1 MKRRIALIAV
11 LALIGCAPAG
21 PQRVV
26 ERRSSDAPA
35 PRGQALLRQA
45 MLDGH
50 NAARAPFGEPP
61 LVWDRKLAAD
71 AQAYADTLAR
81 TGRFAHA
88 DQPQGP
94 GREGENLFTGTRD
107 AYAYREMVDLWVA
120 EGRGYSPAP
129 VPGGSRTGRFGDVA
143 HYTQIVWRNA
153 THVGCALA
161 SNRSDDYLVCR
172 YTPAGNVFGER
183 PY

>member
-1 MKRRIALIAV
+1 MKRHGWLIVV
-11 LALIGCAPAG
+11 LALIGCAPSG

-26 ERRSSDAPA
+26 EQRASDAPA
-35 PRGQALLRQA
+35 PRGQVLLRRA

-50 NAARAPFGEPP
+50 NTARAALGEAP
-61 LVWDRKLAAD
+61 LIWDAKLAAD
-71 AQAYADTLAR
+71 ARGYADTLAR

-88 DQPQGP
+88 EQQQGP
-94 GREGENLFTGTRD
+94 EREGENLFTGTRD

-120 EGRGYSPAP
+120 EGGDYTPAP

-143 HYTQIVWRNA
+143 HYTQIVWPSTTRL
-153 THVGCALA
+153 GCALA
-161 SNRSDDYLVCR
+161 SNRTDDYLVCR
-172 YTPAGNVFGER
+172 YAPAGNVFGER